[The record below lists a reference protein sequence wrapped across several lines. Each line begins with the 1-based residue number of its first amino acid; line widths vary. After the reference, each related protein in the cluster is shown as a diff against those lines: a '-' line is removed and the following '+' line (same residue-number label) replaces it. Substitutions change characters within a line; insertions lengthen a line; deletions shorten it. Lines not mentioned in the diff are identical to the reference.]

1 MRPRVRL
8 AEESRCM
15 KQIENFSPR
24 GMEVLVVDDDPLCL
38 MVLERMLQQC
48 DYNVTTCSRVSEAI
62 SMVRERKD
70 RFDLVMS
77 DVYMPNEDGFKL
89 LEFIGLTLDLPVI
102 MMSANGETSMVMKG
116 ITHGACDYLVKPVR
130 MEELRNIW
138 QHVVRRRGREYL
150 REESGDSENETS
162 KLVESSE
169 SSSKKRKDSQNLD
182 HSSEIIDDISSLK
195 KTRIHWTVQLHQ
207 QFVAA
212 VNQLGIDKAV
222 PKRIIEIMGVHG
234 LTRENVAS
242 HLQKYRLYLK
252 RLSGSIPAPYP
263 VASFQAAEGGK
274 SGGRMHIQPPAKSGA
289 SSPVLTKGLNLGFA
303 TSPNSTGSF
312 GIGGIDQGTLKSLE
326 QYRAYEQKRAANR
339 AQVLGGIGIMPSK
352 QSSVG
357 QLPAESKGG
366 LQRMASVDLSLL
378 WKAQRDQASNQKP
391 AGLNIGDDLAD
402 QSIKKAVKL
411 ENVQLEPFT
420 VQPTSKH
427 SRAHSMSNVL
437 TDFCNIDPPLTGFQR
452 SGMLKEINE
461 LQPMEGISWEG
472 STSAKGEFRPVEEM
486 SWKGSTSNGG
496 AGAEVGVD
504 TSVDLFDDF
513 VEEYGITSLSPPPTE
528 MDEQSFVGADFE
540 GMGEAGNQ
548 DPSPISP
555 DDIADYLFDDF
566 LPRSR

>member
-1 MRPRVRL
+1 
-8 AEESRCM
+8 M
-15 KQIENFSPR
+15 KQMENFSPR
-24 GMEVLVVDDDPLCL
+24 GMKILVVDDDPLCL
-38 MVLERMLQQC
+38 MVLERMLRQC

-62 SMVRERKD
+62 SMVREQKD

-150 REESGDSENETS
+150 REESGDSEHETN
-162 KLVESSE
+162 KVVETSE

-222 PKRIIEIMGVHG
+222 PKRIIEIMEVHG

-274 SGGRMHIQPPAKSGA
+274 SGGRMHIQPPAKSCA
-289 SSPVLTKGLNLGFA
+289 LSPVLTKGLNLGFGA
-303 TSPNSTGSF
+303 SPNSPGSF

-357 QLPAESKGG
+357 QLPGESKGG
-366 LQRMASVDLSLL
+366 LHRMASVDLSLL
-378 WKAQRDQASNQKP
+378 WKAQRDQASNQNP
-391 AGLNIGDDLAD
+391 AGSNIVDDSAA
-402 QSIKKAVKL
+402 QSFKKAVKL
-411 ENVQLEPFT
+411 ENVQLEPIT
-420 VQPTSKH
+420 VQPASKH

-437 TDFCNIDPPLTGFQR
+437 TDFCNIDLPPTGFQR
-452 SGMLKEINE
+452 PGTLKDINE

-472 STSAKGEFRPVEEM
+472 STSARGELKQMEEM
-486 SWKGSTSNGG
+486 SWEGSTRTRG
-496 AGAEVGVD
+496 AGADAGVGVD
-504 TSVDLFDDF
+504 TSDDLFDDF
-513 VEEYGITSLSPPPTE
+513 VEEYGITSLSPPLAE

-540 GMGEAGNQ
+540 GMGEDGNQ
-548 DPSPISP
+548 DPLPIAP
-555 DDIADYLFDDF
+555 ADIGDYLFDDF
-566 LPRSR
+566 PPRSR

>member
-1 MRPRVRL
+1 
-8 AEESRCM
+8 M
-15 KQIENFSPR
+15 KQMENFSPR
-24 GMEVLVVDDDPLCL
+24 GMKILVVDDDPLCL
-38 MVLERMLQQC
+38 MVLERMLRQC

-62 SMVRERKD
+62 SMVREQKD

-150 REESGDSENETS
+150 REESGDSEHETN
-162 KLVESSE
+162 KVVETSE

-222 PKRIIEIMGVHG
+222 PKRIIEIMEVHG

-289 SSPVLTKGLNLGFA
+289 LSPVLTKGLNLGFGA
-303 TSPNSTGSF
+303 SPNSPGSF

-357 QLPAESKGG
+357 QLPGESKGG
-366 LQRMASVDLSLL
+366 LHRMASVDLSLL
-378 WKAQRDQASNQKP
+378 WKAQRDQASNQNP
-391 AGLNIGDDLAD
+391 AGSNIVDDSAA
-402 QSIKKAVKL
+402 QSFKKAVKL
-411 ENVQLEPFT
+411 ENVQLEPIT
-420 VQPTSKH
+420 VQPASKH

-437 TDFCNIDPPLTGFQR
+437 TDFCNIDLPPTGFQR
-452 SGMLKEINE
+452 PGTLKDINE

-472 STSAKGEFRPVEEM
+472 STSARGELKQMEEM
-486 SWKGSTSNGG
+486 SWEGSTRTRG
-496 AGAEVGVD
+496 AGADAGVGVD
-504 TSVDLFDDF
+504 TSDDLFDDF
-513 VEEYGITSLSPPPTE
+513 VEEYGITSLSPPLAE

-540 GMGEAGNQ
+540 GMGEDGNQ
-548 DPSPISP
+548 DPLPIAP
-555 DDIADYLFDDF
+555 ADIGDYLFDDF
-566 LPRSR
+566 PPRSR

>member
-1 MRPRVRL
+1 
-8 AEESRCM
+8 M
-15 KQIENFSPR
+15 KQMENFSPR
-24 GMEVLVVDDDPLCL
+24 GMKILVVDDDPLCL
-38 MVLERMLQQC
+38 MVLERMLRQC

-62 SMVRERKD
+62 SMVREQKD

-150 REESGDSENETS
+150 REESGDSEHETN
-162 KLVESSE
+162 KVVETSE

-222 PKRIIEIMGVHG
+222 PKRIIEIMEVHG

-289 SSPVLTKGLNLGFA
+289 LSPVLTKGLNLGFGA
-303 TSPNSTGSF
+303 SPNGPGSF

-357 QLPAESKGG
+357 QLPGESKGG
-366 LQRMASVDLSLL
+366 LHRMASVDLSLL
-378 WKAQRDQASNQKP
+378 WKAQRDQASNQNP
-391 AGLNIGDDLAD
+391 AGSNIVDDSAA
-402 QSIKKAVKL
+402 QSFKKAVKL
-411 ENVQLEPFT
+411 ENVQLEPIT
-420 VQPTSKH
+420 VQPASKH

-437 TDFCNIDPPLTGFQR
+437 TDFCNIDLPPTGFQR
-452 SGMLKEINE
+452 PGTLKDINE

-472 STSAKGEFRPVEEM
+472 STSARGELKQMEEM
-486 SWKGSTSNGG
+486 SWEGSTRTRG
-496 AGAEVGVD
+496 AGADAGVGVD
-504 TSVDLFDDF
+504 TSDDLFDDF
-513 VEEYGITSLSPPPTE
+513 VEEYGITSLSPPLAE

-540 GMGEAGNQ
+540 GMGEDGNQ
-548 DPSPISP
+548 DPLPIAP
-555 DDIADYLFDDF
+555 ADIGDYLFDDF
-566 LPRSR
+566 PPRSR

>member
-1 MRPRVRL
+1 
-8 AEESRCM
+8 M
-15 KQIENFSPR
+15 KQMENFSPR
-24 GMEVLVVDDDPLCL
+24 GMKILVVDDDPLCL
-38 MVLERMLQQC
+38 MVLERMLRQC

-62 SMVRERKD
+62 SMVREQKD

-150 REESGDSENETS
+150 REESGDSEHETN
-162 KLVESSE
+162 KVVETSE
-169 SSSKKRKDSQNLD
+169 SSSKERKDSQNLD

-222 PKRIIEIMGVHG
+222 PKRIIEIMEVHG

-289 SSPVLTKGLNLGFA
+289 LSPVLTKGLNLGFGA
-303 TSPNSTGSF
+303 SPNGPGSF

-357 QLPAESKGG
+357 QLPGESKGG
-366 LQRMASVDLSLL
+366 LHRMASVDLSLL
-378 WKAQRDQASNQKP
+378 WKAQRDQASNQNP
-391 AGLNIGDDLAD
+391 AGSNIVDDSAA
-402 QSIKKAVKL
+402 QSFKKAVKL
-411 ENVQLEPFT
+411 ENVQLEPIT
-420 VQPTSKH
+420 VQPASKH

-437 TDFCNIDPPLTGFQR
+437 TDFCNIDLPPTGFQR
-452 SGMLKEINE
+452 PGTLKDINE

-472 STSAKGEFRPVEEM
+472 STSARGELKQMEEM
-486 SWKGSTSNGG
+486 SWEGSTRTRG
-496 AGAEVGVD
+496 AGADAGVGVD
-504 TSVDLFDDF
+504 TSDDLFDDF
-513 VEEYGITSLSPPPTE
+513 VEEYGITSLSPPLAE
-528 MDEQSFVGADFE
+528 MDEQSFAGADFE
-540 GMGEAGNQ
+540 GMGEDGNQ
-548 DPSPISP
+548 DPLPIAP
-555 DDIADYLFDDF
+555 ADIGDYLFDDF
-566 LPRSR
+566 PPRSR

>member
-1 MRPRVRL
+1 
-8 AEESRCM
+8 
-15 KQIENFSPR
+15 
-24 GMEVLVVDDDPLCL
+24 
-38 MVLERMLQQC
+38 
-48 DYNVTTCSRVSEAI
+48 
-62 SMVRERKD
+62 
-70 RFDLVMS
+70 
-77 DVYMPNEDGFKL
+77 
-89 LEFIGLTLDLPVI
+89 
-102 MMSANGETSMVMKG
+102 
-116 ITHGACDYLVKPVR
+116 
-130 MEELRNIW
+130 
-138 QHVVRRRGREYL
+138 
-150 REESGDSENETS
+150 
-162 KLVESSE
+162 
-169 SSSKKRKDSQNLD
+169 
-182 HSSEIIDDISSLK
+182 
-195 KTRIHWTVQLHQ
+195 
-207 QFVAA
+207 
-212 VNQLGIDKAV
+212 
-222 PKRIIEIMGVHG
+222 MGVNG

-486 SWKGSTSNGG
+486 SWKGSTSTGG

-548 DPSPISP
+548 DPSPIAP

>member
-1 MRPRVRL
+1 
-8 AEESRCM
+8 M
-15 KQIENFSPR
+15 KQMENFSPR
-24 GMEVLVVDDDPLCL
+24 GMKILVVDDDPLCL
-38 MVLERMLQQC
+38 MVLERMLRQC

-62 SMVRERKD
+62 SMVREQKD

-150 REESGDSENETS
+150 REESGDSEHETN
-162 KLVESSE
+162 KVVETSE

-222 PKRIIEIMGVHG
+222 PKRIIEIMEVHG

-289 SSPVLTKGLNLGFA
+289 LSPVLTKGLNLGFGA
-303 TSPNSTGSF
+303 SPNGPGSF

-357 QLPAESKGG
+357 QLPGESKGG
-366 LQRMASVDLSLL
+366 LHRMASVDLSLL
-378 WKAQRDQASNQKP
+378 WKAQRDQASNQNP
-391 AGLNIGDDLAD
+391 AGSNIVDDSAA
-402 QSIKKAVKL
+402 QSFKKAVKL
-411 ENVQLEPFT
+411 ENVQLEPIT
-420 VQPTSKH
+420 VQPASKH

-437 TDFCNIDPPLTGFQR
+437 TDFCNIDLPPTGFQR
-452 SGMLKEINE
+452 PGTLKDINE

-472 STSAKGEFRPVEEM
+472 STSARGELKQMEEM
-486 SWKGSTSNGG
+486 SWEGSTRTRG
-496 AGAEVGVD
+496 AGADAGVGVD
-504 TSVDLFDDF
+504 TSDDLFDDF
-513 VEEYGITSLSPPPTE
+513 VEEYGITSLSPPLAE
-528 MDEQSFVGADFE
+528 MDEQSFAGADFE
-540 GMGEAGNQ
+540 GMGEDGNQ
-548 DPSPISP
+548 DPLPIAP
-555 DDIADYLFDDF
+555 ADIGDYLFDDF
-566 LPRSR
+566 PPRSR

>member
-1 MRPRVRL
+1 
-8 AEESRCM
+8 
-15 KQIENFSPR
+15 
-24 GMEVLVVDDDPLCL
+24 
-38 MVLERMLQQC
+38 VLERMLRQC

-402 QSIKKAVKL
+402 QSFKKTVKL
-411 ENVQLEPFT
+411 ENVQLEPFP
-420 VQPTSKH
+420 VQPASKH

-472 STSAKGEFRPVEEM
+472 STSAQGEFKPVEEM
-486 SWKGSTSNGG
+486 SWKGSTSTGG

-528 MDEQSFVGADFE
+528 MDEQSFAGADFE

-548 DPSPISP
+548 DPSPIAP